1 MTSQENNISEQ
12 DAEGRQNR
20 IQINLKASFINN
32 IIYSLFFIQF
42 LLNLTWVIF
51 TELGYE
57 HFYGLTKFYFDI
69 EESVPTYFSSVIL
82 LIAAVLLTIISNV
95 KSKLSDPFSKHWM
108 ILSVLF
114 AILSMDEI
122 AGFHEIIIDP
132 INNSF
137 QFNGYW
143 RFSWVIPAIIF
154 VLFFAISYLKF
165 LNSLTSKNKKRFIFS
180 GFVFVLGAIVIEMLS
195 AKIYTNEKASAHDL
209 IYNLVIT
216 LEESC
221 EMLGVM
227 MFISVLLSYIKSMQ
241 HEISISIK

>member
-1 MTSQENNISEQ
+1 
-12 DAEGRQNR
+12 
-20 IQINLKASFINN
+20 
-32 IIYSLFFIQF
+32 
-42 LLNLTWVIF
+42 
-51 TELGYE
+51 
-57 HFYGLTKFYFDI
+57 
-69 EESVPTYFSSVIL
+69 
-82 LIAAVLLTIISNV
+82 
-95 KSKLSDPFSKHWM
+95 
-108 ILSVLF
+108 
-114 AILSMDEI
+114 MDEI

-143 RFSWVIPAIIF
+143 RFSWVIPAIFF

-165 LNSLTSKNKKRFIFS
+165 LNSLTSKYKKGFIFA
-180 GFVFVLGAIVIEMLS
+180 GFIYVLGAIVIEMLS

-216 LEESC
+216 LEESF